1 MNEGLME
8 TKDSSREAEVQ
19 LEQAPTVIETKTDDG
34 MNRSVRDAEELEDIL
49 RGVAFAALAITD
61 DKTDTLKNVGRTGP
75 WHIQAMKLI
84 TGSNTEAY
92 RKLTEILKDHME
104 LDIDCHI
111 DISGITKGGHFLD
124 TQGYIAHNDQ
134 FIVLSYR
141 CTTSVY
147 DWLTNFNTTSSAW
160 EIEKDYKL
168 GFSGYCSSLEGLC
181 CGPKERPRVHTGFYN
196 NFLAS
201 LTLIKQHIEPMLGP
215 SQPPRKLFVTG
226 HSLGAG
232 IATLAACYFLL
243 EYDWSIMPQTLI
255 SVTAGSPRACGRL
268 MCDVVKQRIDEF
280 ASAKRVR
287 MYRVVRGSDV
297 VARLP
302 PSSIVG
308 LYHIVDPIL
317 IEEDGKIHLKRVNQ
331 PQESEVNQETMKE
344 LVKKLP
350 RQSEIEQ
357 RMKNDDRNEE
367 GGRDHSATRTSIE
380 DDDSRYRNLVAKV
393 PSSLRDHMP
402 DHYIQPFL
410 QATGVPNASV
420 RALKE

>member
-1 MNEGLME
+1 
-8 TKDSSREAEVQ
+8 
-19 LEQAPTVIETKTDDG
+19 
-34 MNRSVRDAEELEDIL
+34 
-49 RGVAFAALAITD
+49 
-61 DKTDTLKNVGRTGP
+61 
-75 WHIQAMKLI
+75 
-84 TGSNTEAY
+84 
-92 RKLTEILKDHME
+92 
-104 LDIDCHI
+104 
-111 DISGITKGGHFLD
+111 
-124 TQGYIAHNDQ
+124 
-134 FIVLSYR
+134 
-141 CTTSVY
+141 
-147 DWLTNFNTTSSAW
+147 
-160 EIEKDYKL
+160 
-168 GFSGYCSSLEGLC
+168 
-181 CGPKERPRVHTGFYN
+181 
-196 NFLAS
+196 
-201 LTLIKQHIEPMLGP
+201 
-215 SQPPRKLFVTG
+215 
-226 HSLGAG
+226 
-232 IATLAACYFLL
+232 LAACYFLL